1 MNKIFIILVLGEVSR
16 PSFPASGHI
25 YFNLKDTNSVLAG
38 VIWRSNSQKIK
49 INVEDGIEVI
59 CVGKIT
65 TFSGQSKY
73 QIIVDKIEYSGE
85 GEFLKI

>member
-1 MNKIFIILVLGEVSR
+1 M
-16 PSFPASGHI
+16 
-25 YFNLKDTNSVLAG
+25 LAG

-85 GEFLKI
+85 GEF